1 MELAHIGV
9 FGGSGFYSLGDDIE
23 EIKIDTPYG
32 RPSSSLFLATIN
44 GKRVAFMPRHGVDHI
59 YPPHEINYRA
69 NVWAM
74 KNIGVRFLFG
84 PCAAGS
90 LQKHV
95 KPGDF
100 VFCDQFIDRTQ
111 GRKDTFYD
119 GPITTH
125 VSAANPFC
133 PTLRERAIASAKQ
146 LNITAHKTGTIV
158 VINGPRFSSKAE
170 SMWYSK
176 MGWEV
181 INMTNY
187 PESILAR
194 ELEMCYLNISLITD
208 YDCGLEGQVAHST
221 INEIMDIFNNNL
233 GKVKTLLFDLI
244 EKLDTESSCS
254 CHSVLSASR
263 FND

>member
-1 MELAHIGV
+1 MDIAQIGV
-9 FGGSGFYSLGDDIE
+9 FGGSGFYKFGDDISE
-23 EIKIDTPYG
+23 LKVDTPYG
-32 RPSSSLFLATIN
+32 RPSSAVFLATIN
-44 GKRVAFMPRHGVDHI
+44 GKRVAFMPRHGVDHS

-69 NVWAM
+69 NLWAM
-74 KNIGVRFLFG
+74 KEIGVRYIFG

-100 VFCDQFIDRTQ
+100 VFCDQFVDRTK
-111 GRKDTFYD
+111 GRKDTFYN
-119 GPITTH
+119 GPTTTH

-133 PTLRERAIASAKQ
+133 PTLRKMAIDSAKR
-146 LNITAHKTGTIV
+146 LKINAHEAGTIV

-170 SMWYSK
+170 SLWYSK

-187 PESILAR
+187 PEGILAR
-194 ELEMCYLNISLITD
+194 ELEMCYINISLITD

-221 INEIMDIFNNNL
+221 VGEIMDTFNGNL
-233 GKVKTLLFDLI
+233 DKVKNLLFDMI
-244 EKLDTESSCS
+244 AKLDTDFSCS
-254 CHSVLSASR
+254 CHSALSSAR